1 MNALAPYNFFRYL
14 PLFFGLLVFTS
25 ACKTAKVDTDS
36 SSIDKPLE
44 NALLWEISGN
54 DLSTPSYLFGTIHI
68 IGSEDYFLPKGTLSA
83 IESSNKMMFEI
94 DMNEMT
100 DMSAQM
106 SMLSKAFMKDGLTLK
121 DLLNEEDYKVVEEHF
136 KKIGMPLF
144 LFERIKPMFLSVF
157 AMGDFDVDGLQSGS
171 MKSYEME
178 FMEMAN
184 QTQKSTGGLES
195 IEFQISVFDS
205 IPYTDQA
212 DMLVSAIKES
222 DGSSDQFK
230 EMTTMYKTQNITAM
244 VSAIED
250 DPSGMGD
257 YDDILLKTRN
267 ENWIPIMATEMKS
280 QATFFAVGAGHLAGK
295 YGVIPLLRQAG
306 YTLKPLSHVQ

>member
-1 MNALAPYNFFRYL
+1 MKSAFPIKYVRFL
-14 PLFFGLLVFTS
+14 PLILGLALFSVS
-25 ACKTAKVDTDS
+25 CKSTKVNTDTAVVDS
-36 SSIDKPLE
+36 KLE
-44 NALLWEISGN
+44 DALLWEISGK
-54 DLSTPSYLFGTIHI
+54 DLTSPSYLYGTIHI
-68 IGSEDYFLPKGTLSA
+68 IDSEDYFLPKGTLSA
-83 IESSNKMMFEI
+83 IESSEKMMFEI
-94 DMNEMT
+94 DMNEMS
-100 DMSAQM
+100 DMGAQM
-106 SMLSKAFMKDGLTLK
+106 SMLSKAFMNDGLTLK
-121 DLLNEEDYKVVEEHF
+121 DLLKAEDYKIVEEHF
-136 KKIGMPLF
+136 KKLGMPLF

-184 QTQKSTGGLES
+184 QTQKPIGGLES

-205 IPYTDQA
+205 IPYTEQA

-230 EMTTMYKTQNITAM
+230 EMTTMYTSQNISAM
-244 VSAIED
+244 VTAIED

-257 YDDILLKTRN
+257 YDDILLKKRN
-267 ENWIPIMATEMKS
+267 ENWIPLMATEMKS